1 VTGPAQTPEFF
12 LFLPQM
18 RMTMPELAERARR
31 AEAAGFHGI
40 ALMDHL
46 APPLAED
53 KSMYEAMTTAM
64 WLAANTSTLRIG
76 HLVLCDAVRA
86 PAVLAREA
94 VAIDHASGG
103 RFELGIG
110 AGSVP
115 AEFKAFG
122 IPTAG
127 LEARLRRLV
136 ETLDVLNLLW
146 SGERVDYD
154 GEFHHLSGA
163 QQVPAP
169 IDRIP
174 IVLGGKSDAIVAAA
188 SKYADWWNL
197 PLINV
202 DSMDELQP
210 RVRPART
217 SLQVMSAYVASEGQR
232 EETVQLAQRRFG
244 HMNGSGFAIGDGRE
258 LCERFTA
265 LHERGVERFYVWFS
279 DFASDATLDGFGGEV
294 IATLSRT

>member
-1 VTGPAQTPEFF
+1 MTGPAQTLEFF

-31 AEAAGFHGI
+31 AEAAGFDGI

-53 KSMYEAMTTAM
+53 KPMYEAMTTAM
-64 WLAANTSTLRIG
+64 WLAANTSTLKIG

-115 AEFKAFG
+115 AEFAAFG
-122 IPTAG
+122 IPAPG
-127 LEARLRRLV
+127 LRARLRRLV
-136 ETLDVLNLLW
+136 ETLEVLSLLW

-154 GEFHHLSGA
+154 GEFHRLAGA
-163 QQVPAP
+163 QQVPVP
-169 IDRIP
+169 LSRIP
-174 IVLGGKSDAIVAAA
+174 IVLGGKSDAIVDAA
-188 SKYADWWNL
+188 SKSADWWNL
-197 PLINV
+197 PLVDI

-217 SLQVMSAYVASEGQR
+217 SLQVMAGYVASEAQR
-232 EETVQLAQRRFG
+232 EQTVRLAQRRFG
-244 HMNGSGFAIGDGRE
+244 HMDGSGFAVGDAGE
-258 LCERFTA
+258 LCERFSA
-265 LHERGVERFYVWFS
+265 LHERGVDRFYVWFS
-279 DFASDATLDGFGGEV
+279 DFASDATLDGFGAEV
-294 IATLSRT
+294 IAALTRT